1 MFLAIGIVLYFARS
15 FEPSVLVLAILLI
28 IGLLGII
35 ALICLGF
42 ACAGYRVHIVKST
55 VLKHRDYGPIEGQFV
70 GIDKSVSSAR
80 CYDRHNRISYA
91 ALVSGGMGEI

>member
-1 MFLAIGIVLYFARS
+1 MLSIRQIIALEILLQRNYLFHWVPVLLAIGIVLYFARS

-42 ACAGYRVHIVKST
+42 AWAGYRVHIVKST
-55 VLKHRDYGPIEGQFV
+55 VLKHRD
-70 GIDKSVSSAR
+70 
-80 CYDRHNRISYA
+80 
-91 ALVSGGMGEI
+91 